1 MQGKML
7 RSVVLIPIALFA
19 MCGPALSDRE
29 SAFRGRRIA
38 EANCAEC
45 HAIARYDPSEDPA
58 APPFRTLSKRPS
70 FSTLRRSMSGP
81 IFLRHAVMPDFE
93 PTPGQVNDLVDFIED
108 IQFPNP

>member
-1 MQGKML
+1 MQWKMP
-7 RSVVLIPIALFA
+7 RSVVLISIALLA

-45 HAIARYDPSEDPA
+45 HAIARYDTSENPA
-58 APPFRTLSKRPS
+58 APPFRTLSRRPS
-70 FSTLRRSMSGP
+70 FATLRQSMSGQ

-93 PTPGQVNDLVDFIED
+93 PTPDQVNDIVDFIEN